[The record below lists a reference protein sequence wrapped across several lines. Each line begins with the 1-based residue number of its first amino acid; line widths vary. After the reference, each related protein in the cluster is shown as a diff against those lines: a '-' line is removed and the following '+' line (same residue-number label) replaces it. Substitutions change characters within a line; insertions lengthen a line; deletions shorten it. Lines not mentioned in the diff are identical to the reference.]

1 MSGYLIVFVD
11 ETGPVG
17 SEHVPETWL
26 LPLNRLQA
34 QLEDERNLQ
43 ILSVEWAPEPSKYA
57 SDGGP
62 VLLVRVP
69 GTHEIATAVSRPRRQ
84 RATRAYDD
92 VVASRHEGAA
102 PARYDRWQLCADLR
116 AKKE

>member
-17 SEHVPETWL
+17 SERVPTWL
-26 LPLNRLQA
+26 LPLVVQA
-34 QLEDERNLQ
+34 QLEEERSLK
-43 ILSVEWAPEPSKYA
+43 ILSVEWASEPSKYA

-62 VLLVRVP
+62 VLLVHVP
-69 GTHEIATAVSRPRRQ
+69 GTHEISTAASRPRRQ

-92 VVASRHEGAA
+92 AVASKDEGAA
-102 PARYDRWQLCADLR
+102 PARYDRWQLRADLR